1 MTLKKKVLEFLQKY
15 PTGRER
21 KNRARAIWYLL
32 KADSL
37 QLSKYEFLDFAF
49 SEIQSI
55 NRLILWH
62 QQYNPELRGS
72 DYADKQKLEEET
84 MLDLGYQPGHHYYQK
99 KLKRD
104 VE

>member
-15 PTGRER
+15 PSGRER

-32 KADSL
+32 GKDDL
-37 QLSKYEFLDFAF
+37 LSKEEFIKDAF

-62 QQYNPELRGS
+62 QQHNPELRGS
-72 DYADKQKLEEET
+72 DYNDKQKLEEET
-84 MLDLGYQPGHHYYQK
+84 MLDLGYQPGHNYYNK
-99 KLKRD
+99 KLN
-104 VE
+104 EQL